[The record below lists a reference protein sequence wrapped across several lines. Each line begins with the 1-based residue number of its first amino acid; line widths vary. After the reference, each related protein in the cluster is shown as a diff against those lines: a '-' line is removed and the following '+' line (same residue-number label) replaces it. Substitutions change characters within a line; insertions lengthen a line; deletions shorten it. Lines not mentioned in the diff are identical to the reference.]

1 MKIALSGNVKI
12 RTRNTQGKCKGK
24 VHFRTGHEG
33 PEEEKRYSLTL
44 SLTSVLFG
52 VGSQRHALAALPP
65 KETQCPMYRRGGG
78 GASEPVWAGAKDFAP
93 TGIRHPRHLKVKFV
107 F

>member
-78 GASEPVWAGAKDFAP
+78 GLQSRSGQVRKILPPPGFDTQDIWK
-93 TGIRHPRHLKVKFV
+93 
-107 F
+107 